1 MNILMALSQL
11 EVTGAEVYATAL
23 ADRLCALGHRVF
35 IVSDTLTKST
45 QADFTP
51 LPFNKR
57 GFRQRMRNIRFLVR
71 FVREHHV
78 QVIHAHSRAAGWCAY
93 FAARWCGIPLVTT
106 VHGRQ
111 PTHFSRKL
119 VKAFGDKVL
128 PVCEAIR
135 ENLVQE
141 LGVNSRSVE
150 IVRNGVD
157 KPLVS
162 EVAVEKLR
170 VSKPLI
176 TLLGRL
182 SKEKGDLA
190 YRIVQEIVPLL
201 GEGAQLRVVGGDK
214 NGIPAR
220 FDAFRPTVEFTG
232 YVNNV
237 ADYLAASD
245 VVIGAG
251 RSAIEA
257 LLLEKP
263 VLAIGEARLHGL
275 ITPETLDGALR
286 TNFGDIDAGKHFA
299 WETLPSSLNAALEQ
313 LQHTSDN
320 AVILRQRVAE
330 EFSMER
336 LVSSMDAIY
345 QQAWSEKRRYE
356 MPILTYH
363 RIVQTKE
370 EGGSLPIWVTTVQFE
385 EHLQILKEEG
395 FTTLTVS
402 DLAAMPTLADRFRPD
417 WKPILLTFDDGYED
431 NYTLLFPLL
440 QRYGFTA
447 TIFLVAGMK
456 QNLWDKDMGGF
467 APAPL
472 LSDAQAQEMQRY
484 GIDFGS
490 HSMTHPRLGA
500 IPLASAEEEIRLSK
514 QVLEERLGRTVN
526 SFCYPYGSL
535 SADVKRL
542 VGEAGYKFG
551 IASDSG
557 SLFLHED
564 VLEVRRIGVFPNTTA
579 ARFRR
584 KITGRYVFR
593 GDNAR

>member
-1 MNILMALSQL
+1 
-11 EVTGAEVYATAL
+11 
-23 ADRLCALGHRVF
+23 
-35 IVSDTLTKST
+35 
-45 QADFTP
+45 
-51 LPFNKR
+51 
-57 GFRQRMRNIRFLVR
+57 
-71 FVREHHV
+71 
-78 QVIHAHSRAAGWCAY
+78 
-93 FAARWCGIPLVTT
+93 
-106 VHGRQ
+106 
-111 PTHFSRKL
+111 
-119 VKAFGDKVL
+119 
-128 PVCEAIR
+128 
-135 ENLVQE
+135 VQE
-141 LGVNSRSVE
+141 LGVKPRSVE
-150 IVRNGVD
+150 VVRNGVD

-162 EVAVEKLR
+162 EVVVEKLR
-170 VSKPLI
+170 TSKPLI

-190 YRIVQEIVPLL
+190 YRIVQEIMPLL
-201 GEGAQLRVVGGDK
+201 GEEVQLRVVGGDK
-214 NGIPAR
+214 NGIPTR

-232 YVNNV
+232 YVDNV

-263 VLAIGEARLHGL
+263 VVAVGEARLHGL
-275 ITPETLDGALR
+275 ITPETLDESLR
-286 TNFGDIDAGKHFA
+286 TNFGDIDAGKHFP

-313 LQHTSDN
+313 AQQKSDN
-320 AVILRQRVAE
+320 AAIVRQRVAE
-330 EFSMER
+330 EFSMEY
-336 LVSSMDAIY
+336 LVSRMDAIY

-356 MPILTYH
+356 VPILTYH

-370 EGGSLPIWVTTVQFE
+370 EGGSLPIWVTAAQFE

-395 FTTLTVS
+395 FTTLTLS
-402 DLAAMPTLADRFRPD
+402 DLAAMPTLADRFRPER
-417 WKPILLTFDDGYED
+417 KPILLTFDDGYED

-456 QNLWDKDMGGF
+456 QNLWDKDISGF

-472 LSDAQAQEMQRY
+472 LSDAQAHEMQRY

-500 IPLASAEEEIRLSK
+500 IPLAAAEEEIRLSK
-514 QVLEERLGRTVN
+514 QILEERLGRAVN

-535 SADVKRL
+535 SAEVKRL
-542 VGEAGYKFG
+542 VGESGYQFG

-564 VLEVRRIGVFPNTTA
+564 VLEVRRIGVFPNTTG

-584 KITGRYVFR
+584 KMMGGYVFR
-593 GDNAR
+593 GKRVQEF